1 MMLDAE
7 AEVMSERPPATP
19 LVLRLYIAG
28 ETPNS
33 MLAVTNLRAALGN
46 RPYDLEVVDV
56 LTAPERALD
65 DDVFVTPTLVR
76 VSPEP
81 RRTIVGSLA
90 RSTDV
95 IRVLAGS

>member
-7 AEVMSERPPATP
+7 VEAMSDSPSTSPI
-19 LVLRLYIAG
+19 VLRLYIAG

-33 MLAVTNLRAALGN
+33 MLALANLRAALSN

>member
-1 MMLDAE
+1 
-7 AEVMSERPPATP
+7 MSERPTASP

-33 MLAVTNLRAALGN
+33 MLALANLRAALSN

-81 RRTIVGSLA
+81 RRTIVGSLSQSTEVIA
-90 RSTDV
+90 RLWS
-95 IRVLAGS
+95 

>member
-1 MMLDAE
+1 MMLVFEAE
-7 AEVMSERPPATP
+7 AMSERPTASP

-33 MLAVTNLRAALGN
+33 MLAVTNLRTALGN
-46 RPYDLEVVDV
+46 RAYDLEVVDV

-81 RRTIVGSLA
+81 RRTIVGSLSQSTEVIA
-90 RSTDV
+90 RLWS
-95 IRVLAGS
+95 

>member
-1 MMLDAE
+1 MMPVFEPHPMRDN
-7 AEVMSERPPATP
+7 PAASP

-33 MLAVTNLRAALGN
+33 MLAVANLHAALGD
-46 RPYDLEVVDV
+46 RLYDLEVVDV

-81 RRTIVGSLA
+81 RRTIIGSLA
-90 RSTDV
+90 RGTDV
-95 IRVLAGS
+95 IARLWS